1 MITVTDEAKNLFL
14 NVEHP
19 EGTVLRMDPVM
30 DESSGETQVGLAAG
44 EPQADDQVVEHG
56 GESLLHIAAP
66 VSDALSGSTLD
77 VVETPEGPGIG
88 IKPPESPADESMS

>member
-1 MITVTDEAKNLFL
+1 MISVTEEAKDLFL
-14 NVEHP
+14 SVEHP

-44 EPQADDQVVEHG
+44 EPRDDDQVVEHG
-56 GESLLHIAAP
+56 GDTLLHIAAP
-66 VSDALSGSTLD
+66 VSDALDGSILD

-88 IKPPESPADESMS
+88 IKPPENMADGSMS